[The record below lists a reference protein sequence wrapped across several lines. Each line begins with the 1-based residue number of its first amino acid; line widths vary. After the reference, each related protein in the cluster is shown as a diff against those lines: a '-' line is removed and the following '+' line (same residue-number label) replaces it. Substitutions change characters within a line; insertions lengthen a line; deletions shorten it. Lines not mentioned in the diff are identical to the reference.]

1 MPARGLEQVRRRL
14 TQALND
20 IDKRAA
26 RAAYEAAVTGGGLAD
41 VMTPQDTG
49 NLINSRYVVLNKAAK
64 GWTAQV
70 GYTAAYAAAV
80 HDAKGKYVGTETPRD
95 PGDPSRGNFWDP
107 DAEPEFLKKAMES
120 PDVDRAFR
128 RVLDA

>member
-1 MPARGLEQVRRRL
+1 MPTRGLENVRKRI
-14 TQALND
+14 TQALD
-20 IDKRAA
+20 DLDKRAA

-49 NLINSRYVVLNKAAK
+49 ALLNSRYVVLNKAAK

-80 HDAKGKYVGTETPRD
+80 HDAPGTYVATNTPRD
-95 PGDPSRGNFWDP
+95 PKNPGRGSFWDP